1 MYCTRCG
8 TQLNE
13 TAKFCC
19 ECGHATAQAAS
30 SSFQQSY
37 AHTPFSRPRE
47 GRKIAGVCAGFAR
60 YLNVDV
66 TLVRLIAI
74 VLLLF
79 PPSCGLLAANVRERV
94 WAQRDA
100 DRADRSGGAV
110 GATVCRPHSTGLIGI
125 SQPKRTL

>member
-13 TAKFCC
+13 TAKFCS

-37 AHTPFSRPRE
+37 AHMPFSRPRE

-60 YLNVDV
+60 YMNVDV

-79 PPSCGLLAANVRERV
+79 PPSCGLLAYIIAWIVMPNDP
-94 WAQRDA
+94 W
-100 DRADRSGGAV
+100 
-110 GATVCRPHSTGLIGI
+110 TVPQAHQAAPVNGHA
-125 SQPKRTL
+125 